1 MTGGYFQYSQYSIVQ
16 KFTLSQIEKKQQQ
29 LLFSKDTSN
38 WSEVSFIL
46 QQNIFL
52 FQINADYLNV
62 DHSFHKN

>member
-29 LLFSKDTSN
+29 QLLFSKDTSN

-46 QQNIFL
+46 QQNIFYFKL
-52 FQINADYLNV
+52 MQIIWT
-62 DHSFHKN
+62 